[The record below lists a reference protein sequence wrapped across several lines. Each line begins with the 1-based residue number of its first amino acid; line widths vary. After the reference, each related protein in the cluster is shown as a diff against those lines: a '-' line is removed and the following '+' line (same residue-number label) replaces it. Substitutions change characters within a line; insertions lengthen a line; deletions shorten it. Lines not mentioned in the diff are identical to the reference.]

1 MAQDPLNPGLPVVD
15 PIEQQRARAAQAA
28 QQSQADDWTGIRVYT
43 GRMSTPAPEVQEISP
58 GSGIF
63 RNVSPTTPQPQWITA
78 GELANEWFQMDAV
91 DRQRYKDTFILMGLI
106 NPQRATDQDYS
117 QIWFS
122 YAQQL
127 AKYNMASPGTTITIG
142 DLLQSDLKQKE
153 QQDPTFA
160 DLMRTGKK
168 TTTRTSTNIQKSS
181 SLDSRALM
189 DQAAKALLGRKATD
203 AENAKLLAALNK
215 METENPET
223 TTTTQEED
231 IYGNI
236 LNQNSVTSGGVSGAA
251 RQQLAQQQAE
261 ANPEYGAYQAAT
273 TYMGS
278 LMDMV
283 YGKGY

>member
-1 MAQDPLNPGLPVVD
+1 MADPLNPGLPVVD
-15 PIEQQRARAAQAA
+15 PIEDQRARAAAAA
-28 QQSQADDWTGIRVYT
+28 QTNTAQDWTGIRVYS
-43 GRMSTPAPEVQEISP
+43 GRMSQGSTQRVEISP
-58 GSGIF
+58 GSGIYKDII
-63 RNVSPTTPQPQWITA
+63 NQPEPMWITA
-78 GELANEWFQMDAV
+78 GELANEWYQMDAV
-91 DRQRYKDTFILMGLI
+91 ERKRYKDTFILMGLI

-117 QIWFS
+117 QIWTS

-127 AKYNMASPGTTITIG
+127 ARYNAASPGTRITIG
-142 DLLQSDLKQKE
+142 DLLQADLKQKE
-153 QQDPTFA
+153 EQDPTFA
-160 DLMRTGKK
+160 ELLRTGKK
-168 TTTRTSTNIQKSS
+168 TTTRTATNIQKSS

-189 DQAAKALLGRKATD
+189 DQAARALLGRKATD
-203 AENAKLLAALNK
+203 AENAKLLSALNK

-231 IYGNI
+231 MYGQI
-236 LNQNSVTSGGVSGAA
+236 LSQNSVTSGGVTQAA